1 MSHKVFDNTLKRRG
15 NVTKLQ
21 SLVIK
26 KSYKMN
32 TEKIKV
38 LVVFAVMVITAVTSN
53 AQVADTKNLTLE
65 AAKKIA
71 TEAIK
76 YAKLN
81 NAPGGAVAVVDAG
94 GNLIY
99 LEKLDGTFAAA
110 SEVATK
116 KANTAALFKA
126 PSSKLENA
134 INNGRDA
141 LITVGHT
148 FLQGGI
154 PIIYQ
159 GQVIGAIGVSGSASA
174 QQDED
179 MANAGAKAAL

>member
-1 MSHKVFDNTLKRRG
+1 MKKILLIAAVLISI
-15 NVTKLQ
+15 VT
-21 SLVIK
+21 
-26 KSYKMN
+26 
-32 TEKIKV
+32 
-38 LVVFAVMVITAVTSN
+38 VTN
-53 AQVADTKNLTLE
+53 AQVLTQKNLSLD

-71 TEAIK
+71 AEAIA
-76 YAKLN
+76 YAKN
-81 NAPGGAVAVVDAG
+81 ISAPGGSIAITDAG

-110 SEVATK
+110 AEVSIK
-116 KANTAALFKA
+116 KANTAATFKT
-126 PSSKLENA
+126 PSSKLENS
-134 INNGRDA
+134 INGGRQA

-154 PIIYQ
+154 PIMYD

-179 MANAGAKAAL
+179 IATAGAKAKID

>member
-1 MSHKVFDNTLKRRG
+1 MFS
-15 NVTKLQ
+15 
-21 SLVIK
+21 
-26 KSYKMN
+26 
-32 TEKIKV
+32 
-38 LVVFAVMVITAVTSN
+38 FAAMILIATATN
-53 AQVADTKNLTLE
+53 AQVLTTKTISLE
-65 AAKKIA
+65 AAKKVVA
-71 TEAIK
+71 EAVK
-76 YAKLN
+76 YAKAN
-81 NAPGGAVAVVDAG
+81 NAPGGAIAVVDNG
-94 GNLIY
+94 GNLVY
-99 LEKLDGTFAAA
+99 LERLDGTFAAA

-134 INNGRDA
+134 INGGRQA

-154 PIIYQ
+154 PIIVD
-159 GQVIGAIGVSGSASA
+159 GQVIGAVGVSGSASA